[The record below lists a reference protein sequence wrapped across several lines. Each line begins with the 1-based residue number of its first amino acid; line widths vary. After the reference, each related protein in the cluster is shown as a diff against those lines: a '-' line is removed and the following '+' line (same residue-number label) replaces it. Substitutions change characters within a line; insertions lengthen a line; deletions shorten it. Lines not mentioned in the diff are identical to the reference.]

1 MADASDRTIP
11 ATPRRREAA
20 RREGLAPTAAL
31 PAWAAAAGVA
41 VLLLPGWARS
51 TVPAAAD
58 AFRASAL
65 AIATGGEIPWPVPL
79 PLVWPTVG
87 LAAASAAAG
96 LAVRAACDGFS
107 WRPDRAGFDLR
118 RIDPIHGF
126 GRIFSFASLGSG
138 VAAACGLGILVAAA
152 CLASRP
158 LLELL
163 ITGLETDPAA
173 AGAAAWQAL
182 VWLVAGAAVVAAA
195 EWILARRRF
204 ERRIRMTPQEL
215 TEEAKDMQADP
226 RVRLLQQ
233 QRRRR

>member
-1 MADASDRTIP
+1 MAEASDRTIP

-58 AFRASAL
+58 AFRASAA
-65 AIATGGEIPWPVPL
+65 AIATGGEVPWPVPL
-79 PLVWPTVG
+79 PLVWPTIW
-87 LAAASAAAG
+87 LMAASAAAG

-118 RIDPIHGF
+118 RIDPIRGL
-126 GRIFSFASLGSG
+126 GRIFSWGSLWSV
-138 VAAACGLGILVAAA
+138 VAAAGGFGVLAMAAG
-152 CLASRP
+152 LASRP
-158 LLELL
+158 LLGLL
-163 ITGLETDPAA
+163 AAGMQTDPPA
-173 AGAAAWQAL
+173 AGVAAWRAL
-182 VWLVAGAAVVAAA
+182 VWLVAGAAVVAAV
-195 EWILARRRF
+195 EWALARRRF

-215 TEEAKDMQADP
+215 AEEAKDMQADP
-226 RVRLLQQ
+226 RVRLLHQKRS
-233 QRRRR
+233 RR